1 MDQSILDMLLLP
13 VDKKQPSHSQCH
25 IYHHEIQQAAA
36 CDIDI
41 EGSATN
47 QLMNEKMIIDT
58 VTTRDSNVEKH
69 YINGTGCLV
78 ISKDQHDTCSEYV
91 FSQVQNCSQ
100 VVFLSDR
107 KNEQKKVPSQSR
119 F

>member
-36 CDIDI
+36 CDNDI

-47 QLMNEKMIIDT
+47 KMMNEQMNIDT
-58 VTTRDSNVEKH
+58 VTTKDSNVEK
-69 YINGTGCLV
+69 YFINGTGCLV

-91 FSQVQNCSQ
+91 FSQVQNYTQ
-100 VVFLSDR
+100 VLLFSYG
-107 KNEQKKVPSQSR
+107 
-119 F
+119 